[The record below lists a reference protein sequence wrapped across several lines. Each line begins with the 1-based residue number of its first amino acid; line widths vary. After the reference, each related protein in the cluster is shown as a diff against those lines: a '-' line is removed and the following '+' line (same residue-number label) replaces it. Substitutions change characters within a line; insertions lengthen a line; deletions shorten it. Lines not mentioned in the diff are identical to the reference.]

1 MIFMFKRLILWFG
14 GGGLMLAAFA
24 FLTDCGSRRET
35 MATRHADSIAVE
47 ARKVDALTSRE
58 STEERSREVIILK
71 ADTAG
76 ELRPVLKV
84 IEKTHN
90 EENEKTVNNMQK
102 TDSAAFSAKNEVIT
116 KEIEEKPAEAVK
128 TRFWRNAF
136 FWLLGLAATVVGVV
150 TLWRKTLKPWI

>member
-1 MIFMFKRLILWFG
+1 MKILFSLCEG
-14 GGGLMLAAFA
+14 GWLLLTAFA
-24 FLTDCGSRRET
+24 FLTACGSRREA

-58 STEERSREVIILK
+58 SVSDYIREVIILK

-84 IEKTHN
+84 IEKTHD
-90 EENEKTVNNMQK
+90 EENEKTTENVQK
-102 TDSAAFSAKNEVIT
+102 LDSAAFSMKSEVIT
-116 KEIEEKPAEAVK
+116 KETEEKPAEAVK

-136 FWLLGLAATVVGVV
+136 FGFSVLRQPLSVS
-150 TLWRKTLKPWI
+150 

>member
-1 MIFMFKRLILWFG
+1 MFKRLFLWFG
-14 GGGLMLAAFA
+14 GGGFMLAAFA
-24 FLTDCGSRRET
+24 FLTACGSRRET

-58 STEERSREVIILK
+58 SMSDYIREVIILK
-71 ADTAG
+71 ADPAG
-76 ELRPVLKV
+76 ELRPVLKA
-84 IEKTHN
+84 IEKKHE
-90 EENEKTVNNMQK
+90 EENEKTVENIQK
-102 TDSAAFSAKNEVIT
+102 TDSAAFSSESELIT